1 MKPRVAGPLAGVE
14 RICVAQIG
22 GPHGIRGEVKLKSFT
37 ADPMAVKDYGLLES
51 EDGSA
56 RFALETVRPAK
67 GHLIA
72 RLRGVDD
79 RSAAER
85 LTNLE
90 LFVPRERLP
99 APAADEFYHADLI
112 GLDAVDRDG
121 TAVGRVVAVHDF
133 GAGAI
138 LELQPVAG
146 GPTAMLPF
154 TETFVPSID
163 VAGRRIV
170 VAPPE
175 AEATRGK
182 DEADATRGK
191 HEADATR
198 GKQ

>member
-1 MKPRVAGPLAGVE
+1 M
-14 RICVAQIG
+14 
-22 GPHGIRGEVKLKSFT
+22 
-37 ADPMAVKDYGLLES
+37 
-51 EDGSA
+51 
-56 RFALETVRPAK
+56 RPAK

-112 GLDAVDRDG
+112 GLCAVDRDG
-121 TAVGRVVAVHDF
+121 TEVGRVVAVHDF
-133 GAGAI
+133 GAGDI
-138 LELQPVAG
+138 IELQPVAG
-146 GPTAMLPF
+146 GPTKMLPF

-163 VAGRRIV
+163 IAGRRIV
-170 VAPPE
+170 VAPPGYLE
-175 AEATRGK
+175 VDAKRGK

-191 HEADATR
+191 E
-198 GKQ
+198 